1 MFEVALT
8 LVVLLFVSGAG
19 VVMVRLRGAG
29 PADGETA
36 PLSPAPLN
44 PETR

>member
-29 PADGETA
+29 AVENESAA
-36 PLSPAPLN
+36 PLT
-44 PETR
+44 PETH